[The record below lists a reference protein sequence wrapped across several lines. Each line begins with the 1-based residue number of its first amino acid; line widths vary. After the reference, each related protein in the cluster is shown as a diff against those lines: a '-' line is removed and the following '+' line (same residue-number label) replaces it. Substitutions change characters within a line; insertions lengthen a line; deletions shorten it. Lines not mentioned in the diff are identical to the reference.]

1 MSKDDGC
8 DGSGPFECGGFFHD
22 VLPWWHLISPLFLLF
37 VVGPLLRYG
46 LSQRGEWSGW
56 ASLAGRHAAACGEYG
71 SGGVDDDCC
80 AAPEPVL

>member
-1 MSKDDGC
+1 MTPAPSMSKDDGC

-46 LSQRGEWSGW
+46 LSQRGEWS
-56 ASLAGRHAAACGEYG
+56 
-71 SGGVDDDCC
+71 
-80 AAPEPVL
+80 